1 MKSAVPALLLLAQVS
16 AHASGSRESETA
28 SGWQA
33 GDIARR
39 LPFSARCG
47 LVREIFS
54 PAAFDEL
61 VGYLDAACADRAR
74 IGGRARVVATIDAG
88 PVDEITGVAP
98 TDYVF
103 AAKERCEG
111 QRFVVLGPREM
122 SGLKEGTAV
131 IGLSFYRPI
140 GGSYG
145 FRLSVEVFPN
155 GTAGC
160 IGVAGQAARKG
171 RKWTI
176 GLSRATGAAS
186 RSP

>member
-16 AHASGSRESETA
+16 AHASGRRDNEA
-28 SGWQA
+28 PIGWQA
-33 GDIARR
+33 GDIARQ

-54 PAAFDEL
+54 PTAFDEL
-61 VGYLDAACADRAR
+61 FAYLDGACPGRAR

-98 TDYVF
+98 MDYVF

-122 SGLKEGTAV
+122 SGLKKGEAV
-131 IGLSFYRPI
+131 IGLSLYRPI
-140 GGSYG
+140 NGRYG
-145 FRLSVEVFPN
+145 FRVGVDVFPD

-160 IGVAGQAARKG
+160 IGVSGQAVRKG
-171 RKWTI
+171 RKWTV
-176 GLSRATGAAS
+176 GLGRAAGAAS